1 MILADAAFQCK
12 KRKVSFPINNK
23 TEYGKIL
30 MEGQLQPVSE
40 LAVAR
45 TVLANQRTLLA
56 VVRTALGCFL
66 GGAGLFKFFG
76 HPVYE
81 IVGIMLMII
90 SAAILFV
97 GIRKYWAIKMQIS
110 DIDPEDWQGFEA
122 LVEKDRMSK
131 G

>member
-1 MILADAAFQCK
+1 
-12 KRKVSFPINNK
+12 
-23 TEYGKIL
+23 
-30 MEGQLQPVSE
+30 MEGRLQPVSE